1 MVDSMIGLGYGRT
14 LWPGRR
20 RPSPEHEQPPPSPV
34 LSNIHFLSAT
44 LSFALDLAKFLGTSS
59 IEHLLE
65 KLQGAPNSRLWF
77 ALPPPVTSFLQKS
90 KAGGR

>member
-1 MVDSMIGLGYGRT
+1 MAVLYGLVGGVLALSM
-14 LWPGRR
+14 
-20 RPSPEHEQPPPSPV
+20 SNPPPPPPFPV

-59 IEHLLE
+59 IDHLLE